1 MPLTELTGY
10 VAAFFTTSAFL
21 PQAIKVVKTR
31 NTEGIS
37 LWMYIIFTLG
47 VACWLIYGLII
58 HVFPIIIANAITL
71 IQSIIILYFKIIET
85 KKN

>member
-1 MPLTELTGY
+1 MPLTEITGY
-10 VAAFFTTSAFL
+10 VAAFLTTSAFL

-58 HVFPIIIANAITL
+58 QVLPIIIANAITL
-71 IQSIIILYFKIIET
+71 IQSIIILYLKIIET
-85 KKN
+85 QKN